1 MVLLSLS
8 QHQHNFGMV
17 TQHNQSHLLQL
28 ELGRYNF
35 LKKTFRESFKDIF
48 FKTKSQFVA
57 LFKKKMVRNVRDN
70 FFVSAVGGAFESFI
84 SMKDPYTERERM
96 NICAL
101 FEVLKF

>member
-35 LKKTFRESFKDIF
+35 KKKLFAKVLKTFFLKPKVNLSHC
-48 FKTKSQFVA
+48 S
-57 LFKKKMVRNVRDN
+57 KKKW
-70 FFVSAVGGAFESFI
+70 
-84 SMKDPYTERERM
+84 
-96 NICAL
+96 
-101 FEVLKF
+101 

>member
-35 LKKTFRESFKDIF
+35 FKKLFAKVLKTFFLNQ
-48 FKTKSQFVA
+48 KS
-57 LFKKKMVRNVRDN
+57 
-70 FFVSAVGGAFESFI
+70 
-84 SMKDPYTERERM
+84 
-96 NICAL
+96 ICRI
-101 FEVLKF
+101 VQK